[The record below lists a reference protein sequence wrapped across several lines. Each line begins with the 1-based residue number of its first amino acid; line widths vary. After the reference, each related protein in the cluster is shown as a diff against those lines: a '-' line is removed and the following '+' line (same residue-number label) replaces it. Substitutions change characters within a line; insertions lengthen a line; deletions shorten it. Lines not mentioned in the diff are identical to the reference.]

1 MSLNSILGTASSGLF
16 VSQTGINAVSDNVAN
31 VNTPGYVRKVVN
43 QSTLAQQGLGIGVS
57 IASISRAANQYLQ
70 NASLAASAQ
79 VGQSGAVSD
88 ILGQAQALFGDP
100 SGSDNLF
107 GALNQ
112 VFSDFTAAANDPA
125 NNLNATQAVNDTTT
139 FLNQAKGVSSQLTR
153 LSSQA
158 DGQITSDITEAN
170 QLLTQIAQLNGNI
183 VQATAMGGDATDAQ
197 NAQGALINQL
207 SSLMDIRVSTNGT
220 GAVSLSTTTGVTLI
234 GQAGASTL
242 SYTPGVATS
251 QISITQP
258 GVNQP
263 PTNLDLNSGE
273 IQGLLDLRNDALP
286 GVQDQLSEF
295 VSGAV
300 HAINAA
306 HNAAAAVPPPQ
317 TLTGTAT
324 GVDLQTAIGAF
335 SGKTS
340 IAVVNAGGM
349 LQQQVDIDFTAGT
362 MTVNGAA
369 GPSFTAT
376 NFLTSLNTALGGK
389 ATASFTNPALLSIS
403 ATASTNGVALVD
415 DATTPSS
422 RNGEGFSQYFG
433 LNNLIKSSGVTNYQ
447 SGLKATDPSGFPAG
461 QQITLRIA
469 DATGSQITD
478 VTVTTP
484 GGTVQNLINSLNA
497 VSGGVGLYGQFS
509 LDAAGALSFSPN
521 SPGAVGLSVVKDQT
535 VSASG
540 SVSASQLFGIG
551 ADQRGMRTNTFQVR
565 SDIQANPG
573 LLALA
578 TLNLGVA
585 SGQPV
590 LSVGD
595 GCGGLKLAKAT
606 NATVAFG
613 AAGDMAAMNTTVSR
627 YASLLG
633 GQLGNV
639 ASAAATASS
648 SAKAVQTEADTRRS
662 SVEGVSLD
670 QELVDLTTYQQ
681 AYSASARLI
690 TATKDMFTT
699 LLNMVGN

>member
-1 MSLNSILGTASSGLF
+1 VSLNSILGTASSGLF

-70 NASLAASAQ
+70 NASLSAAAQ

-125 NNLNATQAVNDTTT
+125 NNLNATQAVNDATT

-158 DGQITSDITEAN
+158 DGQITSDVTQAN

-207 SSLMDIRVSTNGT
+207 SSLMDIRVSTSAT
-220 GAVSLSTTTGVTLI
+220 GAISLSTTTGVTLI

-242 SYTPGVATS
+242 AYTPGVATS
-251 QISITQP
+251 QITITQP

-263 PTNLDLNSGE
+263 PTNLDLSSGE
-273 IQGLLDLRNDALP
+273 IQGLLSLRNDALP

-300 HAINAA
+300 NAINAA
-306 HNAAAAVPPPQ
+306 HNNAAAVPPPQ

-340 IAVVNAGGM
+340 IAVVNAGGI
-349 LQQQVDIDFTAGT
+349 LQQQVDVDFTAGT
-362 MTVNGAA
+362 MSVNGGAA
-369 GPSFTAT
+369 TPFTAA

-389 ATASFTNPALLSIS
+389 ATASFTNGALSIS

-422 RNGEGFSQYFG
+422 RNGQGFSQYFG
-433 LNNLIKSSGVTNYQ
+433 LNNLIKSAGVTNYQ
-447 SGLKATDPSGFPAG
+447 TGLKATDPSGFPAG

-509 LDAAGALSFSPN
+509 LDAAGALTFSAN
-521 SPGAVGLSVVKDQT
+521 TPGAVGLSVVKDQT

-551 ADQRGMRTNTFQVR
+551 ADQRGMRTNTFSVR
-565 SDIQANPG
+565 ADIQANPG
-573 LLALA
+573 LLSLA

-595 GCGGLKLAKAT
+595 GSGGLKLAKAT
-606 NATVAFG
+606 NATVAFS

-633 GQLGNV
+633 GQLGND
-639 ASAAATASS
+639 ASAAATANS

-670 QELVDLTTYQQ
+670 QELVNLTTYQQ

>member
-70 NASLAASAQ
+70 NASLAAAAQ

-125 NNLNATQAVNDTTT
+125 NNLNATQVVNDATT

-153 LSSQA
+153 LSAQA
-158 DGQITSDITEAN
+158 DGQITSDITQAN

-207 SSLMDIRVSTNGT
+207 SSLMDVRVSTNAT
-220 GAVSLSTTTGVTLI
+220 GAVSVSTTTGVTLI

-263 PTNLDLNSGE
+263 PTNLDLASGE
-273 IQGLLDLRNDALP
+273 IQGLLSLRNDALP

-306 HNAAAAVPPPQ
+306 HNNAAAVPPPQ

-340 IAVVNAGGM
+340 IAVVNAAGL

-369 GPSFTAT
+369 GPGFTAA

-389 ATASFTNPALLSIS
+389 ATASFTNGALSIS

-422 RNGEGFSQYFG
+422 RNREGFSQYFG
-433 LNNLIKSSGVTNYQ
+433 LNNLIKSTGVANYQ
-447 SGLKATDPSGFPAG
+447 SGLKATDTSGFPAG
-461 QQITLRIA
+461 QQLTLRIA
-469 DATGSQITD
+469 DASGSQITD

-509 LDAAGALSFSPN
+509 LDGAGALTFSPN
-521 SPGAVGLSVVKDQT
+521 TPGAVGLSVVKDQT

-540 SVSASQLFGIG
+540 GVSASQLFGIG

-573 LLALA
+573 LLSLA

-595 GCGGLKLAKAT
+595 GSGGLKLAKAT

-613 AAGDMAAMNTTVSR
+613 AAGDLAAMNTTVSR

-633 GQLGNV
+633 GQLGND
-639 ASAAATASS
+639 ASAAATANS

>member
-43 QSTLAQQGLGIGVS
+43 QSTQAQQGLGSGCRS
-57 IASISRAANQYLQ
+57 PASRAANQYLQ
-70 NASLAASAQ
+70 NASLAAAAQ

-125 NNLNATQAVNDTTT
+125 NNLNATQAVNDATT

-158 DGQITSDITEAN
+158 DGQITSDVAQAN

-207 SSLMDIRVSTNGT
+207 SSLMDVRVSTGAT

-242 SYTPGVATS
+242 SYTAGVATS
-251 QISITQP
+251 QITITQP

-263 PTNLDLNSGE
+263 PTNLDLASGE
-273 IQGLLDLRNDALP
+273 IQGLLSLRNDALP

-300 HAINAA
+300 TAINAA
-306 HNAAAAVPPPQ
+306 HNGAAAVPPPQ
-317 TLTGTAT
+317 TLTGAAT

-340 IAVVNAGGM
+340 IAVVNASGVR
-349 LQQQVDIDFTAGT
+349 QQQVDIDFSAGT

-369 GPSFTAT
+369 GPTFTAA

-389 ATASFTNPALLSIS
+389 ATASFTNGALSIS

-433 LNNLIKSSGVTNYQ
+433 LNNLIGSTGVTNYQ
-447 SGLKATDPSGFPAG
+447 TGLKATDPSGFPAG

-509 LDAAGALSFSPN
+509 LDAAGALTFSPN

-535 VSASG
+535 VSTAG

-551 ADQRGMRTNTFQVR
+551 ADQRGMRTNTFSVR

-573 LLALA
+573 LLSLA

-585 SGQPV
+585 AGQPV

-595 GCGGLKLAKAT
+595 GSGGLKLAKAT

-613 AAGDMAAMNTTVSR
+613 SAGYMAAMNTTVSR

-633 GQLGNV
+633 GQLGND

-648 SAKAVQTEADTRRS
+648 NAKAVQTEADTRRS

-670 QELVDLTTYQQ
+670 QELVNLTTYQQ